1 MKSVYGTKEPRQLLA
16 PEGFTCLCGK
26 VAGASRSVVCRG
38 GCKTRFHVRCIDRSP
53 NTPYFCRKCKGSSPT
68 IPTPRPTPNVAMKT
82 PRIPMPVLISAVD
95 EDDDLCPVC
104 DGDCTCN
111 ASKPTPVKPMPI
123 PQQIQVQVPKV
134 PVFQQQSKPPVAK
147 PRKMSLSGQQK
158 EKATASSVSFK
169 HLHKSEDLRRMV
181 ISNADIIMDEDGNA
195 WKSKSIVKRAG
206 PREYAKMSLALPQV
220 SLKDAPVMKQSGSF
234 WIVQDVKSHSAPE
247 KMFRKNAVFDSTS
260 DSDSDVAQ
268 VYSKA
273 MKTAKKSQPQQS
285 PLHNVVEPSSDLD
298 SDTGVSAKAH
308 MFNSSS
314 DSSSD
319 SEEETKYS
327 SGLMHA
333 PAPASEIG
341 ERNGASDPMRVSS
354 PPLVEYEVAL
364 DAHVDTE
371 NSDAESQSSQE
382 SSGDFMSDGSDD
394 MDIDAIF
401 AAADDSGD
409 ESEESDI
416 NIFVENALNGG
427 WSSSDEFEDSD
438 EDSLVGVM
446 ENGDDSAS
454 ECLSDKL
461 TDTVGSEVGDME
473 FIKAGSMDPE
483 KNEPQQVEIPTNKED
498 ALSNGANDTP
508 RPLVNFDI
516 KKTHIG
522 PNGEITTTTKSM
534 TLQIPKPKPQ
544 AKKKVAQTKPQGNQP
559 AGGESSISA
568 PQSSLAPLISAL
580 NSITTNGAPQ
590 KEKMGQ
596 LLNAIVSALKT
607 AAPAVIAPHS
617 GNSAHASDLHRRT
630 IAKTGVS
637 NGRPTTEEGV
647 AAQNV
652 AALAVLAA
660 AVASAK
666 MKLAQQTSKKVDSQD
681 GTSLKTVEEL
691 LTTAIPAIIS
701 AQKQQHLQQN
711 LPQQLNQQQQQQQQ
725 SHLNLHERSN
735 LVNHVNATSK
745 PFPVSVVTLDEVF
758 DTEALEFSD
767 SGDNHN
773 TDDFDLNEHFSR
785 WTRVP
790 IGAFRRARKSSL
802 SKVHK
807 KDLKKA
813 FRFSKASPAI
823 TLSSNNLYD
832 TNFMGETGKSPRI
845 DMFRDRDATSMLF
858 QSIPSLPSPLLPP
871 SYAFMESDEFPKRW
885 TATPFPPQ

>member
-68 IPTPRPTPNVAMKT
+68 IPTPRPTPKVAMKT
-82 PRIPMPVLISAVD
+82 PRIPMPVLISAVE

-123 PQQIQVQVPKV
+123 PQLMQAQIPKV
-134 PVFQQQSKPPVAK
+134 PVFQPQSKPPAAK
-147 PRKMSLSGQQK
+147 PRKMSLSGQPK
-158 EKATASSVSFK
+158 DKAAASAVSMK
-169 HLHKSEDLRRMV
+169 HLHKSDDLRRMV

-206 PREYAKMSLALPQV
+206 PREYAKMSLSLPQV

-247 KMFRKNAVFDSTS
+247 KVFRKNAVFDSTS

-268 VYSKA
+268 VYNKA

-314 DSSSD
+314 DSSSE
-319 SEEETKYS
+319 SEEETIYNS
-327 SGLMHA
+327 SRMHA
-333 PAPASEIG
+333 AAPASEVG
-341 ERNGASDPMRVSS
+341 ERNVASDAMRVSS

-461 TDTVGSEVGDME
+461 TDTLGSEVGDME
-473 FIKAGSMDPE
+473 FTKAGSMDSE
-483 KNEPQQVEIPTNKED
+483 KSETQQVEIPTDKED
-498 ALSNGANDTP
+498 ALNNDGGNETP

-544 AKKKVAQTKPQGNQP
+544 AKKKVAATKPQGNQS

-617 GNSAHASDLHRRT
+617 GNATDPQRRT
-630 IAKTGVS
+630 ITKTGVS
-637 NGRPTTEEGV
+637 NVRPTTEEGV

-666 MKLAQQTSKKVDSQD
+666 VKLAQQTSKKIDSQD

-701 AQKQQHLQQN
+701 AQKQQHQQQN
-711 LPQQLNQQQQQQQQ
+711 PPQQLNQQQQQHEQQQ

-735 LVNHVNATSK
+735 SLNHVNATSK

-813 FRFSKASPAI
+813 FRFSKVSPAI

-845 DMFRDRDATSMLF
+845 DMFRDRDAASMLF

-871 SYAFMESDEFPKRW
+871 SFAFMESDEFPKRW